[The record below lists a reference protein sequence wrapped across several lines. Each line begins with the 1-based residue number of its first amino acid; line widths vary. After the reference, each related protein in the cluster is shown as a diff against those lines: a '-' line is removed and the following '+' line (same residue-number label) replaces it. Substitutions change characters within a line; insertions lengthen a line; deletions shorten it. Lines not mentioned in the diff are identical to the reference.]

1 MWRRK
6 SFLDNFIH
14 NSCRIYIH
22 VETEKL
28 HLFDRGTE
36 KSLGY
41 PEMVIRAQEK
51 LAVPKL
57 EKAIAQ

>member
-1 MWRRK
+1 MEK
-6 SFLDNFIH
+6 
-14 NSCRIYIH
+14 
-22 VETEKL
+22 EKL
-28 HLFDRGTE
+28 HLFERGTE